1 MNEALKSL
9 IQLYRTLDESKLLL
23 EDVINNIGVEDSKSL
38 QSLPQD
44 IQQLVEIALELS
56 PEQRKNL
63 MRFLES
69 LKQV

>member
-9 IQLYRTLDESKLLL
+9 IQLYKTLDESKLLL
-23 EDVINNIGVEDSKSL
+23 EDVINKIGVEDSKSL

-69 LKQV
+69 LKQD